1 MTFLDNKLQGQSSA
15 PDPWVFLIDVGPVH
29 ISYAFRSALPKHI
42 HLCYINPSSTSVAQ
56 PADVGAGH
64 CMRQL
69 LCDHSAVRKSTSTA
83 GGTSWLPGAGQ
94 SQPTHGGG
102 HTFPQRQ
109 TWTISRRRPTR
120 QGASAISILEE
131 HADEDDAEREVQE
144 EEGDEADQAIPED
157 EQPTR
162 PQLTRAQRLLALRL
176 AHGNLPQSDLQT
188 ARHPP

>member
-1 MTFLDNKLQGQSSA
+1 MVGVDQKDSNSILKGTSPRSLPSAWPDNMLCAYTETHWQTTESFLAFVTILDNKLQGQSSA

-29 ISYAFRSALPKHI
+29 IAYAFRSALPKHI

-83 GGTSWLPGAGQ
+83 GGTSWPPGAGQ
-94 SQPTHGGG
+94 GQPTHGGG

-109 TWTISRRRPTR
+109 TWTTS
-120 QGASAISILEE
+120 
-131 HADEDDAEREVQE
+131 
-144 EEGDEADQAIPED
+144 
-157 EQPTR
+157 
-162 PQLTRAQRLLALRL
+162 
-176 AHGNLPQSDLQT
+176 
-188 ARHPP
+188 